1 MLSRGCNV
9 SWLFIIKSGVTNFHT
24 AHLIFK
30 NSESRLT
37 LRFLSGTMTSTP
49 PTPYTVY
56 ILFIISYYKQAEF
69 TDEIYPD
76 NDRLDYGVIITLL
89 IAVQISFASIT

>member
-1 MLSRGCNV
+1 
-9 SWLFIIKSGVTNFHT
+9 
-24 AHLIFK
+24 
-30 NSESRLT
+30 
-37 LRFLSGTMTSTP
+37 MTSTP